1 MSLWHLSPP
10 LFACVNSSDLF
21 TFTVFP
27 FPDLESAED
36 PFVRSGGLSVDG
48 VYECI
53 YFIAKPLPPNTAPFL
68 SCLRIQQQRCTQRSS
83 CVDAV
88 LCIYA
93 TSSVSIF
100 IGTCL

>member
-36 PFVRSGGLSVDG
+36 PFVRPGGLSVDG

-68 SCLRIQQQRCTQRSS
+68 SCLRNTTTTLYTAIF
-83 CVDAV
+83 
-88 LCIYA
+88 LCGCSTMYLCY
-93 TSSVSIF
+93 F
-100 IGTCL
+100 

>member
-27 FPDLESAED
+27 SPDLESAED

-68 SCLRIQQQRCTQRSS
+68 SCLRNTTTMLYTVIFS
-83 CVDAV
+83 CGCSTMY
-88 LCIYA
+88 LCY
-93 TSSVSIF
+93 F
-100 IGTCL
+100 

>member
-53 YFIAKPLPPNTAPFL
+53 YFIAKHCTL
-68 SCLRIQQQRCTQRSS
+68 SLLFAKYNNNVVHSDLLVWMQYYVFMLLLVFRY
-83 CVDAV
+83 
-88 LCIYA
+88 L
-93 TSSVSIF
+93 
-100 IGTCL
+100 